1 MKSSLKS
8 LNTVQR
14 IAYLDAADLGAA
26 LAQRREPGLVAQ
38 PLALLDER
46 GQVLA
51 INDRATA
58 AGIRIGQSERQAV
71 ARAPRLMTRP
81 ADRYPIW
88 ETQGEL
94 LARVARDAGRWQPA
108 GLGAAYLDV
117 AGIGGDLTSWS
128 QALIAEVGGP
138 GPHSLGLACGLGL
151 TSGKFSAQ
159 IAGQTAPH
167 GARLLTEPAA
177 ERAFIE
183 PQPVTWLP
191 LGAEAMRH
199 LLHLGVRTLGAYGRL
214 PAAGVLARFGA
225 LGGAAQRW
233 AQGHDDRPVLLPAEL
248 PHVALRIEF
257 DAPVADREILLAS
270 LLRRAMSPLAQ
281 LQANFQAVGRLTLIV
296 TRADGRLLP
305 GQHTFPR
312 PTAALASIRAT
323 LNTLLE
329 RTAWRDAGASEI
341 TLTLEEI
348 TDAPAQQL
356 TLWEEATSP
365 RAALVAL
372 LSQLT
377 PRFGPQ
383 AFQMAALVEPS
394 HPLPERR
401 SNWQVFA

>member
-1 MKSSLKS
+1 VKSP
-8 LNTVQR
+8 NTVHR

-26 LAQRREPGLVAQ
+26 LALRHEPSLAER
-38 PLALLDER
+38 PLALLNER
-46 GQVLA
+46 EQVLA
-51 INDRATA
+51 VNDRATA

-71 ARAPRLMTRP
+71 ARAPRLVTRP

-88 ETQGEL
+88 ETQAEL
-94 LARVARDAGRWQPA
+94 LARVARYAGRWQPA
-108 GLGAAYLDV
+108 GLGAAYLDL

-128 QALIAEVGGP
+128 QALVADVRN
-138 GPHSLGLACGLGL
+138 LGLSCGLGL

-167 GARLLTEPAA
+167 ATRLLTDPAA

-191 LGAEAMRH
+191 LCVEAVRH

-214 PAAGVLARFGA
+214 PTAGVLARFGVP
-225 LGGAAQRW
+225 GGAAQRW

-257 DAPVADREILLAS
+257 DAPVVDQDILLAS
-270 LLRRAMSPLAQ
+270 LLRRAAPRLTQ
-281 LQANFQAVGRLTLIV
+281 LQARWQAVGRLTLTV

-305 GQHTFPR
+305 SQHAFPR
-312 PTAALASIRAT
+312 PTAALAPIRAT

-329 RTAWRDAGASEI
+329 RIAWRDAGASELM
-341 TLTLEEI
+341 LTLEEL

-365 RAALVAL
+365 RATLAAL

-383 AFQMAALVEPS
+383 TFQMAALVEPS

-401 SNWQVFA
+401 ASWQAFA

>member
-1 MKSSLKS
+1 
-8 LNTVQR
+8 
-14 IAYLDAADLGAA
+14 
-26 LAQRREPGLVAQ
+26 
-38 PLALLDER
+38 
-46 GQVLA
+46 
-51 INDRATA
+51 
-58 AGIRIGQSERQAV
+58 V

-94 LARVARDAGRWQPA
+94 LARVARYAGRWQPA

-128 QALIAEVGGP
+128 QALIADVG
-138 GPHSLGLACGLGL
+138 SLGLACGLGL

-233 AQGHDDRPVLLPAEL
+233 AQGHDDRPVLLSAEL

-257 DAPVADREILLAS
+257 DAPVAEREILLAS

-281 LQANFQAVGRLTLIV
+281 LQANFQAVGRLTLTV